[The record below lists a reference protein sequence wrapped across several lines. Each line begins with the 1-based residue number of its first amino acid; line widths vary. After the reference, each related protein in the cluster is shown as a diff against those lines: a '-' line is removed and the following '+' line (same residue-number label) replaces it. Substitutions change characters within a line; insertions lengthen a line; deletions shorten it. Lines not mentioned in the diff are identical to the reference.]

1 LTKPSKFRA
10 ARLSSGL
17 SLAEAAQGV
26 CSVSYLSLIERGL
39 RTPTSEIAEALNSK
53 YGLPSDEFS
62 DLTDEVRTKMGLL
75 AIKMG
80 DLEQAEEVLAA
91 LPETDALVLKGLVLE
106 ARGGFS
112 LAVEHLK
119 AALENNELGHDL
131 KVAGW
136 LGYIRTL
143 REEGDLFASAIAGE
157 RLIEFLTSAS
167 TNNGSAFVEAT
178 ATLSSVFIELGDLK
192 SAQRVLESLPSHPP
206 SLKDEG
212 MALWSKGMLAYSNGN
227 LVRADEFL
235 TSAAS
240 IMGHLGQAATQAR
253 LTQTAA
259 WIKLEAGQSLDSTDL
274 ISVES
279 AAKLFREQGLLYD
292 LALTSNTLA
301 LAKLRFL
308 DSGEAL
314 DLIKDSAEIGEG
326 LGGFSGARVLELNG
340 RLALLANET
349 NLGESYL
356 RNALHFLSTCEPTR
370 LHSKVWAQLAIA
382 FDLLG
387 DTQTSIRCYRSS
399 LETSGLLNPTDSL
412 VRPSKSNSEP

>member
-1 LTKPSKFRA
+1 MTKPSKFRA

-39 RTPTSEIAEALNSK
+39 RTPTSEIAAALSTK
-53 YGLPSDEFS
+53 YGLTSAELGV
-62 DLTDEVRTKMGLL
+62 LTDEVSAKMGLL

-106 ARGGFS
+106 ARGEFS

-119 AALENNELGHDL
+119 VALENNELGQVL
-131 KVAGW
+131 KVSGW
-136 LGYIRTL
+136 LGYIRSL
-143 REEGDLFASAIAGE
+143 RDEGDLFASAIAGE
-157 RLIEFLTSAS
+157 RLIDFLASAS
-167 TNNGSAFVEAT
+167 NHNGSALVEAT
-178 ATLSSVFIELGDLK
+178 ATLSSVFIDLGDLK
-192 SAQRVLESLPSHPP
+192 SAQRVLDSLPSRPH

-212 MALWSKGMLAYSNGN
+212 MALWSKGMLAYSKGN
-227 LVRADEFL
+227 LLRADEFL
-235 TSAAS
+235 TSASS

-253 LTQTAA
+253 LAQTAA
-259 WIKLEAGQSLDSTDL
+259 WIKLEAGQALDSSDL
-274 ISVES
+274 SSVET
-279 AAKLFREQGLLYD
+279 AAELFREQGLLYD

-301 LAKLRFL
+301 LAKIRSL
-308 DSGEAL
+308 DLEEAL
-314 DLIKDSAEIGEG
+314 DFIRASAEIGEG

-340 RLALLANET
+340 RLALLANEPK
-349 NLGESYL
+349 LGDVYL

-387 DTQTSIRCYRSS
+387 DAQTSIRCYRSS
-399 LETSGLLNPTDSL
+399 LETSGLLNAADSF
-412 VRPSKSNSEP
+412 VRPSNSNSNH